1 MSVLKR
7 GGRPTYPAKVL
18 LSLTA
23 ETHELLRR
31 EAEETQSTV
40 AGVARS
46 MIARLLAQDAKRRPA
61 ASPARHDDDA
71 RAA

>member
-1 MSVLKR
+1 MSLLKR

-18 LSLTA
+18 LSLTP
-23 ETHELLRR
+23 ETYELLRR
-31 EAEETQSTV
+31 EAEETQSTL

-46 MIARLLAQDAKRRPA
+46 KLARLLAQDAKRPA
-61 ASPARHDDDA
+61 IPGDEA